1 MSFVIGDPP
10 RRSWQGAATSR
21 SCSLCLNEQSTS
33 RAVRKE
39 EFVYLNAESFRQP
52 LEVVQRNVARLS
64 LDMRDKGSV
73 QARLECQ
80 RFLRPPLGSSK

>member
-1 MSFVIGDPP
+1 MSSVIGDPS
-10 RRSWQGAATSR
+10 RRPWRVPQTSR
-21 SCSLCLNEQSTS
+21 RCSFCPNEQSTS
-33 RAVRKE
+33 TAVPKE

>member
-1 MSFVIGDPP
+1 VP
-10 RRSWQGAATSR
+10 
-21 SCSLCLNEQSTS
+21 
-33 RAVRKE
+33 KE

-64 LDMRDKGSV
+64 LDMRDKRSV

-80 RFLRPPLGSSK
+80 RFLRPALGSSK

>member
-1 MSFVIGDPP
+1 MSSAIDAPAS
-10 RRSWQGAATSR
+10 RSWRLPQTSR
-21 SCSLCLNEQSTS
+21 RCSLCPNEQSTS
-33 RAVRKE
+33 GAVRKE

-64 LDMRDKGSV
+64 LDMRNKRSV

>member
-1 MSFVIGDPP
+1 VAG
-10 RRSWQGAATSR
+10 SR
-21 SCSLCLNEQSTS
+21 NVSKLCLNEQSTS